1 MFNGVLKK
9 MITEFNN
16 PINYFLDMGSDF
28 IVFDSLLN
36 KNITIKFEGYS
47 CLSCNSTQEIYR
59 QGYCKRCFFD
69 LPSTADWVIKP
80 ELSKAHLGIQER
92 DIEYEKLSKGLGLNK
107 MSFPDC
113 DEDPA
118 SFASF
123 SNIPMSLLALP
134 SRR

>member
-36 KNITIKFEGYS
+36 KNISIKFEGYS

-59 QGYCKRCFFD
+59 QGSVSYTHLT
-69 LPSTADWVIKP
+69 LPTTPYV
-80 ELSKAHLGIQER
+80 
-92 DIEYEKLSKGLGLNK
+92 
-107 MSFPDC
+107 
-113 DEDPA
+113 
-118 SFASF
+118 
-123 SNIPMSLLALP
+123 
-134 SRR
+134 